1 MPNLDEITRARKKRR
16 NKIRIRRLFSMLTG
30 LAIIFFA
37 VIILNSITAST
48 FKNFA
53 EFFKVGFTKAGN
65 FPYLIDGSKA
75 LKLEQIKGGFGILT
89 ESEIITITNEAGEI
103 NREAHGFVNPDIAVD
118 GSKLLLFD
126 RGGKEFKIYNRSYE
140 LLSSKRDNTIISA
153 DISSSGYVAMLTT
166 SERSTSELVVL
177 YGGDFETQFTWYGAK
192 GFPIFCKISPNGK
205 EVGIVCVT
213 GSERGIKTVYTNID
227 MVSQSETGQIEVDG
241 LVIDTIRFGSDTMLI
256 TEEKAI
262 LFDSKLNM
270 KTEYLFPIAP
280 ILSIAEKSNAVGIA
294 FGDNKQDSLNT
305 ILILNQRAE
314 KVFLIEDMGSVFDLI
329 FVSDKVY
336 VLGDGRISVLHQ
348 NGELLEEYVIDK
360 RGRSIYL
367 TKGKLIV
374 LLPDRI
380 DVASRL
386 KEETNDLADS

>member
-1 MPNLDEITRARKKRR
+1 
-16 NKIRIRRLFSMLTG
+16 
-30 LAIIFFA
+30 
-37 VIILNSITAST
+37 
-48 FKNFA
+48 
-53 EFFKVGFTKAGN
+53 
-65 FPYLIDGSKA
+65 
-75 LKLEQIKGGFGILT
+75 
-89 ESEIITITNEAGEI
+89 
-103 NREAHGFVNPDIAVD
+103 
-118 GSKLLLFD
+118 
-126 RGGKEFKIYNRSYE
+126 
-140 LLSSKRDNTIISA
+140 
-153 DISSSGYVAMLTT
+153 
-166 SERSTSELVVL
+166 
-177 YGGDFETQFTWYGAK
+177 
-192 GFPIFCKISPNGK
+192 
-205 EVGIVCVT
+205 
-213 GSERGIKTVYTNID
+213 